1 MGQYGGMTTSPSS
14 QPWEL
19 QVGTVVPVWV
29 LCIIASVAIGVASP
43 PDQYL
48 TWLPIALAA
57 AVLVT
62 FSIQLSTLTKEGF
75 VNRVMASLGGA
86 VLVLGLATAVLGAV
100 ASSIG

>member
-1 MGQYGGMTTSPSS
+1 MTSTTSS

-19 QVGTVVPVWV
+19 QVGTVVPVWA
-29 LCIIASVAIGVASP
+29 LCLVASVAIGVASP

-62 FSIQLSTLTKEGF
+62 FCIQLSTLTKEGF

-100 ASSIG
+100 AATNG

>member
-1 MGQYGGMTTSPSS
+1 MTTTTSG

-29 LCIIASVAIGVASP
+29 LCLVASVTIGVASP
-43 PDQYL
+43 ADQYL

-57 AVLVT
+57 AVLLT
-62 FSIQLSTLTKEGF
+62 FCIQLSTLTKEGF
-75 VNRVMASLGGA
+75 VNRVMASIGGA

-100 ASSIG
+100 AATNG

>member
-1 MGQYGGMTTSPSS
+1 MTSTTSS

-29 LCIIASVAIGVASP
+29 LCLFASVAIGVASP

-62 FSIQLSTLTKEGF
+62 FCIQLSTLTKEGF

-100 ASSIG
+100 AATNG

>member
-1 MGQYGGMTTSPSS
+1 MTSTTGN

-29 LCIIASVAIGVASP
+29 LCLVASVAIGIASP
-43 PDQYL
+43 ADQYL

-62 FSIQLSTLTKEGF
+62 FCIQLSTLTKEGF

-86 VLVLGLATAVLGAV
+86 VLVLGLATGVLGAI
-100 ASSIG
+100 AATSG

>member
-1 MGQYGGMTTSPSS
+1 MTTTTDG

-29 LCIIASVAIGVASP
+29 LCVAASITIGGASP
-43 PDQYL
+43 AEQYL

-57 AVLVT
+57 AVLMT
-62 FSIQLSTLTKEGF
+62 FCIQLSTLTKEGF

-86 VLVLGLATAVLGAV
+86 VLVLGLATAVLGAI
-100 ASSIG
+100 AATNG

>member
-1 MGQYGGMTTSPSS
+1 MTTTTDG

-29 LCIIASVAIGVASP
+29 LCVAASITIGVASP
-43 PDQYL
+43 AEQYL

-57 AVLVT
+57 AVLMT
-62 FSIQLSTLTKEGF
+62 FCIQLSTLTKEGF

-86 VLVLGLATAVLGAV
+86 VLVLGLATAVLGAI
-100 ASSIG
+100 AATNG

>member
-1 MGQYGGMTTSPSS
+1 MTTSD
-14 QPWEL
+14 QQWEL

-29 LCIIASVAIGVASP
+29 LCLVGAITIGIASPA
-43 PDQYL
+43 DQYL

-62 FSIQLSTLTKEGF
+62 FCIQLSTLTKEGF

-86 VLVLGLATAVLGAV
+86 VLVIGVATAVLAALAALNG
-100 ASSIG
+100 